1 LKQTI
6 NIFAL
11 QTALYLDMKQEK
23 IFTLETGRCI
33 KVITEGL
40 LAEDFSRIT
49 VTVDVLIRDPK
60 EEDFHLPIVET
71 HPKYWKLK
79 KLNAEQSRILQKE
92 YSGVTEKQIRKAVKE
107 FEQMLSPM
115 LHQL

>member
-1 LKQTI
+1 
-6 NIFAL
+6 
-11 QTALYLDMKQEK
+11 MKQEK

-33 KVITEGL
+33 KIITEGL

-49 VTVDVLIRDPK
+49 VTIDVLIKDPK
-60 EEDFHLPIVET
+60 EENFHLPIVET

-79 KLNAEQSRILQKE
+79 KLNAEQSRILQNE

-107 FEQMLSPM
+107 FEQMLSPT
-115 LHQL
+115 LLQS